1 MFHSIHSNFLVPSHH
16 HVNEN
21 ICIIKRHTVNLFA
34 IYQSSQ
40 AFRIQKGRIYSP
52 QDTCFI
58 KQSVNF
64 SFLTLV
70 YFFLFQ
76 LMFSNWPKVAKVN
89 YFGIPFIEYFKKKN
103 IQNLETYIQNIKNL
117 DDLFIN
123 AHKYTYT
130 HVNSDNC
137 SCILISTILKLETSL
152 DVIMNYN
159 SSLPIPSTFIKNN
172 CFYS

>member
-1 MFHSIHSNFLVPSHH
+1 MFHYIHYNFLVPSHH
-16 HVNEN
+16 RVNEN

-40 AFRIQKGRIYSP
+40 AFRIQKGRIYSL

-76 LMFSNWPKVAKVN
+76 LIFSDWLKASKVN
-89 YFGIPFIEYFKKKN
+89 YFGIPFIEYFKKN
-103 IQNLETYIQNIKNL
+103 FQNLEIYIQNIKKL
-117 DDLFIN
+117 EDLFIN

-159 SSLPIPSTFIKNN
+159 SSLPIPSTFIRNS
-172 CFYS
+172 CFDS